1 MIFVRK
7 EGGDMKQL
15 KHIYHQYYKVIT
27 KYIFPVILFLYPF
40 LTVNQGVDVSDS
52 TYSFS
57 NFLFFERMEGMWVVS
72 TYVSNVAGWLL
83 TKLPFGTTLLGMKIY
98 ATLLISGTALVVYFM
113 FRKWMPAWIAFVGE
127 MIAIGFCWIP
137 AGILYNY
144 LSYFLFTL
152 GAILLYQGVVE
163 EKDKLLILAGIVLGI
178 NVFVRIP
185 NLTEMAL
192 IVGLWY
198 YLASKHMKWNVIIQ
212 KTVKCLIGYLVGIA
226 IPLLGV
232 LVQFG
237 AAGIADMIT
246 GLSSVGSTD
255 DTYSIWSMVLS
266 VVDAYT
272 RTSKWVFLIIF
283 GIAMGMA
290 MFFCFRGKME
300 TLKKLAYVAGMLV
313 LLRFLWG
320 RGMFSFRYYEDY
332 TSMYEWGMI
341 GLYLIW
347 IAAIYMLVS
356 NKNSLEEKLWAVI
369 VLVITLV
376 TPLGSNNYTFQ
387 NLNNLFVTMP
397 FAFYTYVKI
406 FRRKAGVG
414 MISQITFPWKAMLV
428 MLWTAIIVQSAGF
441 HSQFVFRDG
450 MDGVKRSY
458 SFEEPLALTGM
469 HTTEAN
475 GEALQTMLQYL
486 EEKDMGQQEVILY
499 GDCPGLSFILNMP
512 FAIGT
517 SWPDLASYPYE
528 TFVQDL
534 EELEKAPMVIIRN
547 VTTGGEQSIQKK
559 EYLTAFL
566 NSNEYVNVYNN
577 GTYGVYVTQKESL
590 GR

>member
-1 MIFVRK
+1 
-7 EGGDMKQL
+7 MKQL
-15 KHIYHQYYKVIT
+15 QRIYQQYNAWIT
-27 KYIFPVILFLYPF
+27 KYVFPVILFFYPF
-40 LTVNQGVDVSDS
+40 MTVNQGVDVSDS

-57 NFLFFERMEGMWVVS
+57 NFLFFERMEGMWVIS
-72 TYVSNVAGWLL
+72 TYVSNVVGWLL
-83 TKLPFGTTLLGMKIY
+83 TKLPFGTTVLGMKVY
-98 ATLLISGTALVVYFM
+98 ATLFISGTALLVYGM
-113 FRKWMPAWIAFVGE
+113 FRKWMPAWIAFAGE

-152 GAILLYQGVVE
+152 GAVLLYQGLVE
-163 EKDKLLILAGIVLGI
+163 EKDKFLILAGIVLGI

-198 YLASKHMKWNVIIQ
+198 YLASKHQKINVIIQ
-212 KTVKCLIGYLVGIA
+212 KTLKCLVGYLAGVM
-226 IPLLGV
+226 IPLVAV
-232 LVQFG
+232 LCRFG
-237 AAGIADMIT
+237 SSGIMDMISGLT
-246 GLSSVGSTD
+246 GIGNAD
-255 DTYSIWSMVLS
+255 ETYSAWSMIIS
-266 VVDAYT
+266 VVDAYK
-272 RTSKWVFLIIF
+272 RTSKWVFLILF

-290 MFFCFRGKME
+290 MFFCFKGKLE
-300 TLKKLAYVAGMLV
+300 SYKKIAYMAGIAI

-347 IAAIYMLVS
+347 IAAIYMLAS
-356 NKNSLEEKLWAVI
+356 HKNSLEEKLWAVMT
-369 VLVITLV
+369 LVITMV

-387 NLNNLFVTMP
+387 NLNNLFITMP

-406 FRRKAGVG
+406 LRRKTGEG
-414 MISQITFPWKAMLV
+414 LLGRISFPWKAMV
-428 MLWTAIIVQSAGF
+428 TVLWTVILIQSVGF

-450 MDGVKRSY
+450 MDGTGRTY
-458 SFEEPLALTGM
+458 RFAEPKVLSGM
-469 HTTEAN
+469 HTTPKN
-475 GEALQTMLQYL
+475 GEALQGLLAYL
-486 EEKDMGQQEVILY
+486 EEKGFNDEEVILY
-499 GDCPGLSFILNMP
+499 GDCPGLSFLLNAP

-534 EELEKAPMVIIRN
+534 EELEQAPMVIIRN
-547 VTTGGEQSIQKK
+547 VATGGEQSVQKK
-559 EYLTAFL
+559 EYLTAFM
-566 NSNEYVNVYNN
+566 NSNEYVNIYNN
-577 GTYGVYVTQKESL
+577 GIYGVYVTRKEIVN
-590 GR
+590 

>member
-1 MIFVRK
+1 
-7 EGGDMKQL
+7 MKQL
-15 KHIYHQYYKVIT
+15 KQIYQQYNAVIT
-27 KYIFPVILFLYPF
+27 NYIFPILLFLYPF
-40 LTVNQGVDVSDS
+40 MTVNQGVDVSDS

-72 TYVSNVAGWLL
+72 TYVSNVVGWLL
-83 TKLPFGTTLLGMKIY
+83 TKLPFGTTLLGMKMY
-98 ATLLISGTALVVYFM
+98 ATLLVSGTALLVYFM

-127 MIAIGFCWIP
+127 MIAVGFCWIP

-152 GAILLYQGVVE
+152 GAILLYQGLVE
-163 EKDKLLILAGIVLGI
+163 EKDKLLILAGMVLGI

-192 IVGLWY
+192 IIALWY
-198 YLASKHMKWNVIIQ
+198 YLASKRQKINVIVQ
-212 KTVKCLIGYLVGIA
+212 KTLKCLIGYLAGMMIPLVGILA
-226 IPLLGV
+226 RFGV
-232 LVQFG
+232 S
-237 AAGIADMIT
+237 GILDMIL
-246 GLSSVGSTD
+246 GLSSVGSAD
-255 DTYSIWSMVLS
+255 ETYSIWSMIIS
-266 VVDAYT
+266 VIDAYK
-272 RTSKWVFLIIF
+272 RTSKWVFLILL

-290 MFFCFRGKME
+290 MFFCFRGKLE
-300 TLKKLAYVAGMLV
+300 TWKKLAYLAGMAV

-341 GLYLIW
+341 GLYFIW

-356 NKNSLEEKLWAVI
+356 NKNSLEEKLWAVMT
-369 VLVITLV
+369 LVITAV

-387 NLNNLFVTMP
+387 NLNNLFITMP

-414 MISQITFPWKAMLV
+414 IISQITFPWKAMIA
-428 MLWTAIIVQSAGF
+428 MLWAVIMIQSMGF

-450 MDGVKRSY
+450 MDGTKRDY
-458 SFEEPLALTGM
+458 KFAGPEVVAGM
-469 HTTEAN
+469 YTTSGN
-475 GEALQTMLQYL
+475 GEALQSLLAYL
-486 EEKDMGQQEVILY
+486 NGKNPEDREVILY
-499 GDCPGLSFILNMP
+499 GDCPGLSFLLGAP

-517 SWPDLASYPYE
+517 SWPDLASYHYE

-547 VTTGGEQSIQKK
+547 VTTGGEQSVQKK
-559 EYLTAFL
+559 ERLTAFM
-566 NSNEYVNVYNN
+566 NSNEYVNIYNN
-577 GTYGVYVTQKESL
+577 GTYGVYVTQKETL
-590 GR
+590 N

>member
-1 MIFVRK
+1 
-7 EGGDMKQL
+7 MKQL
-15 KHIYHQYYKVIT
+15 KKIYQQYYDVIT

-57 NFLFFERMEGMWVVS
+57 NFLFFQRMEGMWVVS
-72 TYVSNVAGWLL
+72 TYVSNVVGWLL

-98 ATLLISGTALVVYFM
+98 ATLLISGTVLMVYFM

-137 AGILYNY
+137 TGILYNY

-152 GAILLYQGVVE
+152 GAILLYQGLVE
-163 EKDKLLILAGIVLGI
+163 EKDKLLILAGVVLGI

-192 IVGLWY
+192 IIGLWY
-198 YLASKHMKWNVIIQ
+198 YLASKHKKLNVIVE
-212 KTVKCLIGYLVGIA
+212 KTVKCFVGYILGMTIPLVGI
-226 IPLLGV
+226 LC
-232 LVQFG
+232 QFG
-237 AAGIADMIT
+237 VSGITDMIL
-246 GLSSVGSTD
+246 GLSDIGNAD
-255 DTYSIWSMVLS
+255 DTYSIWAMIIS
-266 VVDAYT
+266 VVNAYK
-272 RTSKWVFLIIF
+272 RTSKWVLLIGL

-290 MFFCFRGKME
+290 MFFCFRGKWE
-300 TLKKLAYVAGMLV
+300 TLKKVAYVAGMLV

-341 GLYLIW
+341 GLYFVW
-347 IAAIYMLVS
+347 IAAVYMLVS

-376 TPLGSNNYTFQ
+376 TPLGSNNFTFQ
-387 NLNNLFVTMP
+387 NLNNLFIAMP
-397 FAFYTYVKI
+397 FTFYTGVKI
-406 FRRKAGVG
+406 FRRKTG
-414 MISQITFPWKAMLV
+414 MGMFSQIAFPWKAMVV
-428 MLWTAIIVQSAGF
+428 MLWAAIMVQSAGF

-450 MDGVKRSY
+450 MDGEKRSY
-458 SFEEPLALTGM
+458 KFEGTEVLQGIY
-469 HTTEAN
+469 TTQAN
-475 GEALQTMLQYL
+475 GEALQSLLEYLQDKGML
-486 EEKDMGQQEVILY
+486 KQELVLY
-499 GDCPGLSFILNMP
+499 GDCPGLSFLLNTP

-517 SWPDLASYPYE
+517 AWPDLASYPYE

-534 EELEKAPMVIIRN
+534 EELEETPMVIIRN
-547 VTTGGEQSIQKK
+547 VTTGGEQSVQKK
-559 EYLTAFL
+559 EYLMAFL
-566 NSNEYVNVYNN
+566 NSHEYVNIYNN

-590 GR
+590 KK

>member
-1 MIFVRK
+1 
-7 EGGDMKQL
+7 MKQL
-15 KHIYHQYYKVIT
+15 QRIYQQYNPWII
-27 KYIFPVILFLYPF
+27 KYIFPILLFLYPF
-40 LTVNQGVDVSDS
+40 MTVNQGVDVSDS

-57 NFLFFERMEGMWVVS
+57 NFLFFERMEGMWVIS
-72 TYVSNVAGWLL
+72 TYVSNVVGWLL
-83 TKLPFGTTLLGMKIY
+83 TKLPFGSTVLGMKIY
-98 ATLLISGTALVVYFM
+98 ATLLVSGTALLVYGM

-144 LSYFLFTL
+144 LSYFFFTL
-152 GAILLYQGVVE
+152 GAVLLYQGLVE
-163 EKDKLLILAGIVLGI
+163 EKDKLLILAGMVLGI

-198 YLASKHMKWNVIIQ
+198 YLASKHQKLQVIVQ
-212 KTVKCLIGYLVGIA
+212 KTIKCLVGYLAGAV
-226 IPLLGV
+226 IPLVAILCRFGIVGV
-232 LVQFG
+232 M
-237 AAGIADMIT
+237 DMIS
-246 GLSSVGSTD
+246 GLSSIGNAD
-255 DTYSIWSMVLS
+255 ETYSVLSMIMS
-266 VVDAYT
+266 VVDAYK
-272 RTSKWVFLIIF
+272 RTSKWVFLILF

-290 MFFCFRGKME
+290 MFFCFKGKLE
-300 TLKKLAYVAGMLV
+300 NWKKMVYVAGMAV

-341 GLYLIW
+341 GLYFIW

-356 NKNSLEEKLWAVI
+356 HKNSLEEKLWAVMT
-369 VLVITLV
+369 LVITVV

-406 FRRKAGVG
+406 LRRKAGSG
-414 MISQITFPWKAMLV
+414 MIRRITFPWKAMV
-428 MLWTAIIVQSAGF
+428 AMLWAMILIQSMGF

-450 MDGVKRSY
+450 MDGTKREY
-458 SFEEPLALTGM
+458 QFAKPEVLAGM
-469 HTTEAN
+469 RTTAEN
-475 GEALQTMLQYL
+475 GEAIQKLLTYL
-486 EEKDMGQQEVILY
+486 EEKGLSHREVILY
-499 GDCPGLSFILNMP
+499 GDCPGLSFLLNAP

-517 SWPDLASYPYE
+517 SWPDLASYHYD

-534 EELEKAPMVIIRN
+534 EELEDAPMVIIRN
-547 VTTGGEQSIQKK
+547 IATGGEQSVQKK
-559 EYLTAFL
+559 EYLMAFM
-566 NSNEYVNVYNN
+566 NSNEYVNIYNN
-577 GTYGVYVTQKESL
+577 GTYGVYVTRKEIVK
-590 GR
+590 